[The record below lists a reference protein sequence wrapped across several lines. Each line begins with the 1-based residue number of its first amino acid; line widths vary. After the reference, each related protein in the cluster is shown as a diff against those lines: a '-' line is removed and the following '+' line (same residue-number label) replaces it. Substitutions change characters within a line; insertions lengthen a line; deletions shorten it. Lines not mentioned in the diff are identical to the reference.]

1 MKRILLIIVAITVIA
16 GFSYAQEGAFK
27 NPNAPVITFEKLIHN
42 YGNIEYGS
50 KGECEFKF
58 TNTGKEPLILQRP
71 RSSCGCTIP
80 TWPKQPIMPGK
91 SAKIKVT
98 YDTKRIGPI
107 NKSVTILS
115 NARNRAVI
123 LKIKGRVN
131 K

>member
-1 MKRILLIIVAITVIA
+1 MKKILLTILAITVIA
-16 GFSYAQEGAFK
+16 SISYAQNGEKK

-42 YGNIEYGS
+42 YGTIQHGS
-50 KGECEFKF
+50 SGICEFKF

-123 LKIKGRVN
+123 LKIKGRVI

>member
-1 MKRILLIIVAITVIA
+1 MKRILLIITAITMLA
-16 GFSYAQEGAFK
+16 GLSKAQNAVFK
-27 NPNAPVITFEKLIHN
+27 NPNAPIITFEKLIHN
-42 YGNIEYGS
+42 YGTIAHGS

-98 YDTKRIGPI
+98 YDTKRMGII

-123 LKIKGRVN
+123 LKIKGNVI

>member
-1 MKRILLIIVAITVIA
+1 MKKILLTILAITVIA
-16 GFSYAQEGAFK
+16 AFSYAQNSAKK

-42 YGNIEYGS
+42 YGTIQYGS
-50 KGECEFKF
+50 NGVCEFKF

-98 YDTKRIGPI
+98 YDTKRMGPI
-107 NKSVTILS
+107 NKSITILS

-123 LKIKGRVN
+123 LKVKGRVI

>member
-1 MKRILLIIVAITVIA
+1 MKKILLTILAITVIA
-16 GFSYAQEGAFK
+16 AFAYAQNGVNK
-27 NPNAPVITFEKLIHN
+27 NPNSPVITFEKLIHK
-42 YGNIEYGS
+42 YGNIQYGS

-98 YDTKRIGPI
+98 YDTKRMGPI

-123 LKIKGRVN
+123 LKIKGRVI